1 MVMCARQNT
10 GLSTQQVSY
19 PDAMSLFLL
28 LALSFLEPVLDRRR
42 STLAHIHTPTPGQ
55 DNPTDLTDFAQ
66 CRWGLTA
73 SAICHRTLVLP
84 LSLVLG
90 SHAEQE
96 IFLRFVLPGL
106 ASLAVDL
113 PPYPCERFII
123 RQSFCALLE
132 AVECFC
138 GSRKLLSRS
147 LTRKAFFFHSI
158 FLHRRVIL
166 TNRRHADLFHRLQTK
181 ESRCLTSRWL
191 SATTAARIL

>member
-1 MVMCARQNT
+1 MRTPKHGFEHTT
-10 GLSTQQVSY
+10 GVLPRRDVT
-19 PDAMSLFLL
+19 FLL

-42 STLAHIHTPTPGQ
+42 STLAHIHTLTPGQ

-96 IFLRFVLPGL
+96 NFLLFLLPGL

-138 GSRKLLSRS
+138 GSGKLLSRS
-147 LTRKAFFFHSI
+147 LTRKAFFSFDISSPPGHP
-158 FLHRRVIL
+158 
-166 TNRRHADLFHRLQTK
+166 N
-181 ESRCLTSRWL
+181 ESASC
-191 SATTAARIL
+191 